1 LLQKLHWYNNLSGYQ
16 FWMCLRSMSKLLLTE
31 SRQCSLL
38 CSVWFLMMKW
48 LLAESLSCSVSL
60 LMMELLL
67 AESLR
72 CNMCSVSLLM
82 MMKLRLAEPLQSTLS
97 SSASSAMKEL
107 LLAEPCWSDLLC
119 SALLA
124 NLLLCQ
130 EKSAPEQGSL
140 AGRVH
145 SDWGLEAQVLQ
156 MMACQ
161 VLQTMACVIWMT

>member
-1 LLQKLHWYNNLSGYQ
+1 
-16 FWMCLRSMSKLLLTE
+16 
-31 SRQCSLL
+31 
-38 CSVWFLMMKW
+38 MMKW
-48 LLAESLSCSVSL
+48 LLVESLSCSVSL

-72 CNMCSVSLLM
+72 CNLLCSVSLLM

-97 SSASSAMKEL
+97 SSASSAIKEL

-119 SALLA
+119 SALPA

-130 EKSAPEQGSL
+130 EEPAPEQGSL

-156 MMACQ
+156 MMAWQ